1 MVFGNFCKG
10 APDFMRAVFLLSEE
24 NFTVAFPRVKPLV
37 NVVVCRAEL
46 LPGSECVLGFS
57 ANIHGLLRRGF

>member
-1 MVFGNFCKG
+1 MVFGNLCKG

-24 NFTVAFPRVKPLV
+24 NFTIAFPRVKLLV
-37 NVVVCRAEL
+37 NMAIRRAEL

-57 ANIHGLLRRGF
+57 ANLHGLRRDF